1 LILCSTAAFA
11 QATFRYNVSGT
22 DWQDSGNWIQVGS
35 GTDDGGN
42 GYPDGLDEALFDAS
56 SPIPSGAL
64 TNTPASVAKVT
75 LNGFTGTVQI
85 NSGFD
90 LTVTNTTTINGGTLT
105 LNDPDNEH
113 SLGVFALS
121 NGTFNGA
128 GIVQMTSATISGGTF
143 NGNDGTYQTTSG
155 GITVSGGTFHGN
167 DGTYQTT
174 SGGITVS
181 SGMFN
186 GNNGSYTISGGI
198 TVSSGMF
205 NGNNGSYTISGGI
218 TVSSGTFNG
227 NNGSYTI
234 AANQQ
239 LAISG
244 GTFNAGSGSYYLSI
258 NQTSNGIANITVFN
272 RTGGTFNRG
281 TSFFTVTV
289 NAGGTG
295 TKTAIL
301 TASDT
306 TGFHNLTITS
316 NDMGSGRVVA
326 FSGSG
331 TFTIHNELKR
341 TGRLTN
347 VTGSNLQYASG
358 ATLKYGDLTG
368 PVTQSVSGEWP
379 STGSPTKVIRQSSNS
394 NPAIML
400 NANRTIPSGGFLE
413 VDGGKFTIGGAGT
426 LTIELNAEVRLT
438 SDTLTIN
445 SGGTLTVNGALKRG
459 SGILINNNGTLTYGT
474 TGTQTVGGNSYTG
487 AVLWYSAGATI
498 GAEFPASPSV
508 PNLLI
513 TTSDTVKGSASRTV
527 RGIFRMTTGTLS
539 LGSNTLTVLGDISG
553 SAVAGIAAIANSTTL
568 NLGGGSTSTL
578 AQTISGNLT
587 LNKLTINKQATGGPW
602 ASSNTVTVSAGAS
615 ITFTANGTLTIQNG
629 TLAFGSSGALAVNNL
644 STLALT
650 ISVNGILKTG
660 GQDLD
665 AIGGS
670 FTVNGKIVFN
680 GTNTETL
687 PRNRTIARI
696 EIDNSNNV
704 QVSNASNNIVTVTDS
719 LIFTSGRIT
728 QTDTTN
734 YLFVLGRAC
743 KVSGSGYV
751 DGPVRRVFP
760 TTGTGDGIVP
770 TGRSTGSSPS
780 ANWITLNFSQG
791 SDSATLRFEQI
802 NGNIGGPTSG
812 NGWSARSTTRYWKI
826 EVVSGSISS
835 PSYGITVQKANS
847 GIATPRGRILRSSAV
862 PATSTTFETSFA
874 SSQTDNGT
882 TVATPNNAYA
892 NFLFLAFTI
901 VRDTTGGELI
911 WRGLNNS
918 WKQASNWWL
927 PNGDVSPSA
936 PTSTTSVIINGAR
949 PGNVNTVMGNATV
962 LIDSTANC
970 QSLTV
975 GDTTGITTS
984 TLEIAATL
992 NVNVGSGYN
1001 PANTT
1006 FGQNS
1011 TIVWKDGSG
1020 GVQADAY
1027 QNLTVENNSALG
1039 TQGTGSITVSGNMV
1053 KQGSGTFTPASGNA
1067 ITVSGNYTN
1076 TAGNA
1081 NYSNASLTLNTGG
1094 TTFALTSD
1102 TVSGNVTLSSQTI
1115 QLYGGT
1121 TMSANLTLNGSGT
1134 QTINGNGTTSLAG
1147 LTVTNGIEVNLGG
1160 QTRTVV
1166 GNVALNNSG
1175 GKITNG
1181 TLRMAGTSAQSI
1193 GGTSSVSTVA
1203 NLQIDNSSGVTLN
1216 RPLELTGTLTMT
1228 NGNLTTT
1235 TTNILTTPATSG
1247 GSASSFVNGPLSI
1260 SGNSYPKNYPIGKST
1275 AYRPISINSSGSDSA
1290 TIRAEMINM
1299 GATSSNLPD
1308 SNLFKVS
1315 QVRYFSVDLISG
1327 SVSSPTITITYGPDD
1342 GVTNLPNLC
1351 VARSTNNNHWFNAGV
1366 SNSTSSSIT
1375 SNSTTIE
1382 PITYFA
1388 LGSITN
1394 DNPLPVQLSSFTLT
1408 PRQRSIEITW
1418 QTESESENKGFIILR
1433 SESET
1438 GGYQEIASYL
1448 NTPALVGQGTTASP
1462 TRYRYIDNR
1471 NIQPGR
1477 AYWYKLV
1484 DVDYSGRRH
1493 EHQPMSVQTAFEY
1506 ALDQNYPNPFNPSTA
1521 IQFSLE
1527 KPGKTVLEIYNT
1539 LGQKVAT
1546 LVNGELS
1553 AGAHRY
1559 QWNASGLASGVYF
1572 YRLQSN
1578 EFVATKKMILVK

>member
-1 LILCSTAAFA
+1 MRLNTTLSTLLLVFCWILCSTTAFA

-35 GTDDGGN
+35 GTDDGNN
-42 GYPDGLDEALFDAS
+42 GYPDGTDEALFDNL

-64 TNTPASVAKVT
+64 TNTPASVATVT

-85 NSGFD
+85 NSGVD

-105 LNDPDNEH
+105 LNDPNDQH

-121 NGTFNGA
+121 SGTFNGPSS
-128 GIVQMTSATISGGTF
+128 GSVQLTSATISGGIF
-143 NGNDGTYQTTSG
+143 NGNG
-155 GITVSGGTFHGN
+155 G
-167 DGTYQTT
+167 D
-174 SGGITVS
+174 
-181 SGMFN
+181 
-186 GNNGSYTISGGI
+186 YTID
-198 TVSSGMF
+198 
-205 NGNNGSYTISGGI
+205 
-218 TVSSGTFNG
+218 
-227 NNGSYTI
+227 
-234 AANQQ
+234 ANQQ

-244 GTFNAGSGSYYLSI
+244 GTFNAGSGTYNLSI
-258 NQTSNGIANITVFN
+258 NQSGPGNFNIIVFD

-281 TSFFTVTV
+281 TSSFTVTV
-289 NAGGTG
+289 NAGSTG
-295 TKTAIL
+295 TKTATL
-301 TASDT
+301 TASDA

-316 NDMGSGRVVA
+316 NNSGSGRVVA

-358 ATLKYGDLTG
+358 ATLRYDPEYATNQN
-368 PVTQSVSGEWP
+368 VFGEWP
-379 STGSPTKVIRQSSNS
+379 SSSGPTNVIKQGSNTITLTAS
-394 NPAIML
+394 
-400 NANRTIPSGGFLE
+400 RTIPSGGFLE
-413 VDGGKFTIGGAGT
+413 VINSGGFTIGGTSSPT
-426 LTIELNAEVRLT
+426 LTIALGAEARLT
-438 SDTLTIN
+438 SGTLTIN
-445 SGGTLTVNGALKRG
+445 SGCTLTVNGALRRNVG
-459 SGILINNNGTLTYGT
+459 SLTNSGMLTYGT
-474 TGTQTVGGNSYTG
+474 TGTQTVDGNSYTG

-498 GAEFPASPSV
+498 GAEFPTSV

-513 TTSDTVKGSASRTV
+513 TSGTVSGSANRTV
-527 RGIFRMTTGTLS
+527 QGIFRMTNGTLS
-539 LGSNTLTVLGDISG
+539 LGSNTLTVLGNISG
-553 SAVAGIAAIANSTTL
+553 SAVAGIAVINDNTTL
-568 NLGGGSTSTL
+568 NLGGGSNSTL

-587 LNKLTINKQATGGPW
+587 LNKLTIDKQATGGPW
-602 ASSNTVTVSAGAS
+602 APENTVTVSAAGT
-615 ITFTANGTLTIQNG
+615 ITFTQNGTLNIQNG
-629 TLAFGSSGALAVNNL
+629 TLAFGGSSVLVATYL
-644 STLALT
+644 STLTLN
-650 ISVNGILKTG
+650 ISSNGILKTG
-660 GQDLD
+660 GQNLD

-704 QVSNASNNIVTVTDS
+704 QMSNATGNTVTVTDS

-728 QTDTTN
+728 QTDADN
-734 YLFVLGRAC
+734 YLFVLESGC

-751 DGPVRRVFP
+751 DGPVRRVF
-760 TTGTGDGIVP
+760 TGTGEGIVP
-770 TGRSTGSSPS
+770 TGRSTGSNPS
-780 ANWITLNFSQG
+780 ANWITLNFSSG
-791 SDSATLRFEQI
+791 SGSATLRFEQI
-802 NGNIGGPTSG
+802 NGDIQGATSG
-812 NGWSARSTTRYWKI
+812 TGWSARSTTRYWKI
-826 EVVSGSISS
+826 EIVLGSISS

-847 GIATPRGRILRSSAV
+847 GIATPRGRILRSYTV
-862 PATSTTFETSFA
+862 TPATFETSYSFA
-874 SSQTDNGT
+874 TQTDNGT
-882 TVATPNNAYA
+882 TVATPNNAYT
-892 NFLFLAFTI
+892 NFLLAFTI
-901 VRDTTGGELI
+901 VRDNANELI
-911 WRGLNNS
+911 WGGGTSNDWNTNT
-918 WKQASNWWL
+918 NWWL
-927 PNGDVSPSA
+927 PSGSVSPNA
-936 PTSTTSVIINGAR
+936 PTSTTSVIINGKR
-949 PGNVNTVMGNATV
+949 PNDVNTVEDNATV
-962 LIDSTANC
+962 EISDAAVC

-975 GDTTGITTS
+975 GDNTGTTTS

-992 NVNVGSGYN
+992 NVGSGYN

-1020 GVQADAY
+1020 DVQADAY
-1027 QNLTVENNSALG
+1027 QNLTVDNSSALG

-1076 TAGNA
+1076 TAGDA
-1081 NYSNASLTLNTGG
+1081 NYSNASLTLNQYSGR
-1094 TTFALTSD
+1094 TFTLTSG

-1115 QLYGGT
+1115 QLNGG

-1134 QTINGNGTTSLAG
+1134 QTISGTGTTSLAG

-1160 QTRTVV
+1160 QTRTVT
-1166 GNVALNNSG
+1166 GNVALNNSTG
-1175 GKITNG
+1175 TITNG
-1181 TLRMAGTSAQSI
+1181 TLRMAGASAQTIS
-1193 GGTSSVSTVA
+1193 GSGSGTVS
-1203 NLQIDNSSGVTLN
+1203 NLTIDNSNGVTLN
-1216 RPLELTGTLTMT
+1216 RPITLTGTLTMT
-1228 NGNLTTT
+1228 TGNLTTT
-1235 TTNILTTPATSG
+1235 NTNILTTPATSG
-1247 GSASSFVNGPLSI
+1247 GSANSFVNGPLSI
-1260 SGNSYPKNYPIGKST
+1260 SGDSYPKNYPIGKST
-1275 AYRPISINSSGSDSA
+1275 AYRPISINSSGSVPA
-1290 TIRAEMINM
+1290 TIRAEMINTPPN
-1299 GATSSNLPD
+1299 GPG
-1308 SNLFKVS
+1308 LFGLARIS
-1315 QVRYFSVDLISG
+1315 QVRYFNVDLISG
-1327 SVSSPTITITYGPDD
+1327 NVSSPTITINYEADD
-1342 GVTNLPNLC
+1342 GVTVPGDLR
-1351 VARSTNNNHWFNAGV
+1351 VARSTDNNNWTNAGGTGTG
-1366 SNSTSSSIT
+1366 SPSGSIT
-1375 SNSTTIE
+1375 SSATTIE
-1382 PITYFA
+1382 STTYFA

-1408 PRQRSIEITW
+1408 PRQRSIELVW

-1484 DVDYSGRRH
+1484 DVDYSGRRY

>member
-1 LILCSTAAFA
+1 MRLNTTLSTLLLVFCWILCSTTAFA
-11 QATFRYNVSGT
+11 QTYTWTGLGT
-22 DWQDSGNWIQVGS
+22 DPNDWQDPGNWDLNSGFPGAGHTAQFTSGSGNIGPLT
-35 GTDDGGN
+35 G
-42 GYPDGLDEALFDAS
+42 
-56 SPIPSGAL
+56 IPSEVGQ
-64 TNTPASVAKVT
+64 VI

-85 NSGFD
+85 GENLTCGTLTITTGTLQISSEVD

-105 LNDPDNEH
+105 LNDPNDQH

-121 NGTFNGA
+121 SGIFNGPSS
-128 GIVQMTSATISGGTF
+128 GSVQLTSATISGGTF
-143 NGNDGTYQTTSG
+143 N
-155 GITVSGGTFHGN
+155 
-167 DGTYQTT
+167 
-174 SGGITVS
+174 
-181 SGMFN
+181 
-186 GNNGSYTISGGI
+186 
-198 TVSSGMF
+198 
-205 NGNNGSYTISGGI
+205 
-218 TVSSGTFNG
+218 
-227 NNGSYTI
+227 
-234 AANQQ
+234 
-239 LAISG
+239 
-244 GTFNAGSGSYYLSI
+244 AGSGTYNLST
-258 NQTSNGIANITVFN
+258 TSNSTVTVFN
-272 RTGGTFNRG
+272 HTGGTFNRG
-281 TSFFTVTV
+281 TSTFSVSV
-289 NAGGTG
+289 EGSGTAMLS
-295 TKTAIL
+295 TNT
-301 TASDT
+301 T
-306 TGFHNLTITS
+306 TGFHNLTITG
-316 NDMGSGRVVA
+316 NNGSPRVIA
-326 FSGSG
+326 FSGAG
-331 TFTIHNELKR
+331 TFMIHNELAR
-341 TGRLTN
+341 TGRLTD
-347 VTGSNLQYASG
+347 VTGNLQYATG
-358 ATLKYGDLTG
+358 ATLRYNPNYTTNQN
-368 PVTQSVSGEWP
+368 VFGEWP
-379 STGSPTKVIRQSSNS
+379 SSSGPTNVIKQGTNTTITLTFS
-394 NPAIML
+394 AGD
-400 NANRTIPSGGFLE
+400 RTIPLGGVLQI
-413 VDGGKFTIGGAGT
+413 DGGTFRISSV
-426 LTIELNAEVRLT
+426 N
-438 SDTLTIN
+438 
-445 SGGTLTVNGALKRG
+445 LTVNGALRRNGG
-459 SGILINNNGTLTYGT
+459 SLTLTNNGTLTYGT
-474 TGTQTVGGNSYTG
+474 TGTQTVEGNSYTG

-498 GAEFPASPSV
+498 GAEFPASPSSV

-513 TTSDTVKGSASRTV
+513 TSGTVEGSASRTV
-527 RGIFRMTTGTLS
+527 QGIFRMTNGTLS

-578 AQTISGNLT
+578 AQTISGSLT
-587 LNKLTINKQATGGPW
+587 LNKLTIDKQATGGPW

-615 ITFTANGTLTIQNG
+615 INFTANGTLTIQNG
-629 TLAFGSSGALAVNNL
+629 TLSFGSSSVLVATNL
-644 STLALT
+644 PTLTLN
-650 ISVNGILKTG
+650 ISSNGILKTG

-704 QVSNASNNIVTVTDS
+704 QVSNASNNTVTVTDS

-734 YLFVLGRAC
+734 YLFVLQSTC

-780 ANWITLNFSQG
+780 ANWITLNLSSPG

-802 NGNIGGPTSG
+802 NGDIGGPTSG

-826 EVVSGSISS
+826 DVFGSISS

-847 GIATPRGRILRSSAV
+847 GIATPRGRILRSSTV
-862 PATSTTFETSFA
+862 TPATFETSYSFA
-874 SSQTDNGT
+874 TQTDNGT
-882 TVATPNNAYA
+882 TVATPNNAYSD
-892 NFLFLAFTI
+892 FLLAFTI

-911 WRGLNNS
+911 WRGGQDQYNS
-918 WKQASNWWL
+918 WKKADNWWL

-962 LIDSTANC
+962 LIDSTADC

-992 NVNVGSGYN
+992 NVGSGYN
-1001 PANTT
+1001 PANTI

-1027 QNLTVENNSALG
+1027 QNLTVENNSALV
-1039 TQGTGSITVSGNMV
+1039 TQGTGSITVSGNME
-1053 KQGSGTFTPASGNA
+1053 KKGNGTFTPASGNA

-1076 TAGNA
+1076 TAGDA

-1094 TTFALTSD
+1094 TTFTLTNG
-1102 TVSGNVTLSSQTI
+1102 TVSGTVTLAAQNI
-1115 QLYGGT
+1115 QLNGG
-1121 TMSANLTLNGSGT
+1121 TMSANLTINGTGT
-1134 QTINGNGTTSLAG
+1134 QTISGTGATSLAG

-1160 QTRTVV
+1160 ETRIVT
-1166 GNVALNNSG
+1166 GNVALNNSTG
-1175 GKITNG
+1175 TITNG

-1275 AYRPISINSSGSDSA
+1275 AYRPISINGSGEA
-1290 TIRAEMINM
+1290 TIRAEMINTPP
-1299 GATSSNLPD
+1299 TSGSL
-1308 SNLFKVS
+1308 SSLARIS
-1315 QVRYFSVDLISG
+1315 QVRYFRVDSISG
-1327 SVSSPTITITYGPDD
+1327 NVSSPTITITYGPDD
-1342 GVTNLPNLC
+1342 GVVYLSDLR
-1351 VARSTNNNHWFNAGV
+1351 VARSTDNNNWESIGGTG
-1366 SNSTSSSIT
+1366 SGSPSGSIT
-1375 SNSTTIE
+1375 SDPTTIAE
-1382 PITYFA
+1382 TTYFA
-1388 LGSITN
+1388 LGSYQG

-1408 PRQRSIEITW
+1408 PRQRSIELVW

-1578 EFVATKKMILVK
+1578 EFVATKKMVLVK